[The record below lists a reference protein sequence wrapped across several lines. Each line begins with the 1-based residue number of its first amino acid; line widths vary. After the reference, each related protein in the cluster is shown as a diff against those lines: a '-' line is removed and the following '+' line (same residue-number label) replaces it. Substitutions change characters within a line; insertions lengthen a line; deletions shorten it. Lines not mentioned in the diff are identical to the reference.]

1 MEVLQ
6 VPISL
11 NLYMYPVNYNI
22 IFQMQLEAATAQR
35 DYYNTL
41 LFRNQSVDYGAS
53 DGTEVL
59 NEALNRTGEE
69 EYDSSDKENSY

>member
-1 MEVLQ
+1 
-6 VPISL
+6 
-11 NLYMYPVNYNI
+11 MYPVNYNI

>member
-1 MEVLQ
+1 
-6 VPISL
+6 
-11 NLYMYPVNYNI
+11 MYPLNYNI

-35 DYYNTL
+35 NYYNTL
-41 LFRNQSVDYGAS
+41 LFHNQSVDYGAS
-53 DGTEVL
+53 DGTVVL

>member
-1 MEVLQ
+1 
-6 VPISL
+6 
-11 NLYMYPVNYNI
+11 
-22 IFQMQLEAATAQR
+22 MQLEAATAQR
-35 DYYNTL
+35 DYYNTI

-59 NEALNRTGEE
+59 NEALNRTGDE